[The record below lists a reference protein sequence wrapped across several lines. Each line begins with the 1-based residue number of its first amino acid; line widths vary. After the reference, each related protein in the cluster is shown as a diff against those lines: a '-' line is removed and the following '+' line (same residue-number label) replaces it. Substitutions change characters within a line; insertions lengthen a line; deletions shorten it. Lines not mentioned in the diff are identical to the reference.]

1 MNPVPAA
8 AARNINTVVEGEIMM
23 TDAELKEKLQEV
35 SADIDKLSNLDRPL
49 IKEEERDR
57 ARLKYR
63 KYVLDKIKEARE
75 KHRKD
80 DEVFNST
87 VYEMLVSWGERHPI
101 LMLIM
106 THLMRIKWGSSFA
119 SVSLRESPSI
129 KRKEK

>member
-8 AARNINTVVEGEIMM
+8 AVRNINTVVEGEIMM

-49 IKEEERDR
+49 TKEEERDR

>member
-8 AARNINTVVEGEIMM
+8 AAKNTNTVVEGEIMM

-49 IKEEERDR
+49 TKEEERDR

-63 KYVLDKIKEARE
+63 NYVLDRIRESKE
-75 KHRKD
+75 KHRRD

-87 VYEMLVSWGERHPI
+87 VYEMLVSWGERRPI
-101 LMLIM
+101 LMVLM
-106 THLMRIKWGSSFA
+106 THLMRIKWGSGFTSI
-119 SVSLRESPSI
+119 SLREAPSI